1 MSHNDQLLDSILAYV
16 KQRYLPD
23 RLRKAAALTHW
34 TTADL
39 RFFAKGAALVSE
51 SFTSE
56 RSALPRNYFNRPEYR
71 SGYLL
76 YFVAANLPKVA
87 HCLRLVNP
95 AQRFAGKSVVRMLD
109 LGCGPGTAAL
119 AAAHLWRTQS
129 PPQTLA
135 ITGVDQNRE
144 ILKDAQALFAAQRFA
159 NATLTTHTA
168 AVRANTLAATCR
180 HERFDV
186 IVCANLLNEI
196 GDLAD
201 RERLTRA
208 LLQRLTP
215 EGVLILIEPALQK
228 TTRELMMLRDGL
240 LGVATPG
247 NEGRPSAGGG
257 LGRGT
262 RDERHRPHV
271 LAPCLHHAACP
282 MLRHN
287 KRDWCHAYLD
297 WRRPKVIADLD
308 QLIGNKKEYLK
319 FSYLILSSRPSS
331 LVPRPS
337 EPEASGRP
345 SLFRVVSAPLRT
357 NGKCEWLLCP
367 ADGQDTSRL
376 FRLVR
381 LDKHRSPANATLDR
395 VLRGDLIAV
404 RTMQIGTQDRVTI
417 LQSFRDPA
425 PETR

>member
-1 MSHNDQLLDSILAYV
+1 MAASPDPLLDSILAYV

-23 RLRKAAALTHW
+23 RLRKASGVGHW

-56 RSALPRNYFNRPEYR
+56 RAGLPRNYFNKPEYR

-87 HCLRLVNP
+87 HCLRLINP
-95 AQRFAGKSVVRMLD
+95 AARFAGQPCVRMLD

-119 AAAHLWRTQS
+119 AASHLWQTQRL
-129 PPQTLA
+129 PQSLT
-135 ITGVDQNRE
+135 ITGIDQNRE
-144 ILKDAQALFAAQRFA
+144 ILKDAQALFAAQRFT

-168 AVRANTLAATCR
+168 PVRANTLAAACR
-180 HERFDV
+180 HERFDI

-196 GDLAD
+196 GDFGE
-201 RERLTRA
+201 RERLVHA
-208 LLQRLTP
+208 CMQRLAP
-215 EGVLILIEPALQK
+215 HGVLIILEPALQK
-228 TTRELMMLRDGL
+228 ITRELMQLRDAL
-240 LGVATPG
+240 LGVAGTPG
-247 NEGRPSAGGG
+247 NEGRPSAAGG
-257 LGRGT
+257 LGRRT
-262 RDERHRPHV
+262 RDEGRRPFV
-271 LAPCLHHAACP
+271 LAPCLHHTACP

-297 WRRPKVIADLD
+297 WRRPQVIAALD
-308 QLIGNKKEYLK
+308 HLIGNKKEYLK
-319 FSYLILSSRPSS
+319 FSYLILASRPA
-331 LVPRPS
+331 S
-337 EPEASGRP
+337 ESADSGR
-345 SLFRVVSAPLRT
+345 SCYRVVSAPLRT

-395 VLRGDLIAV
+395 VLRGDLITV
-404 RTMQIGTQDRVTI
+404 NTMQVGALDRITI